1 MKVWRFI
8 LKSSPKEIS
17 EKLESELKSIGGFVF
32 DIDFE
37 KNKSVTFKI
46 RKRILY
52 AWYMAFQNWT
62 VVKGNL
68 LKNDTENKTNVEIT
82 FKQHF
87 LIKLIIYT
95 HIFLLLSFLIAI
107 ISGINFNVIMYI
119 LAGTILALGIVLW
132 IAIQRKFDKD
142 RQKYKSLLTHIFEI

>member
-95 HIFLLLSFLIAI
+95 HIFLLLGFLIAI